1 MKFNIMSIALPQV
14 QSKFQKHIDKVIV
27 SLLKRTP
34 YRKLRKE
41 VRGHIAIME
50 RGMASYQHNLFFVPY
65 WAFYPRHPKNV
76 SSNGGYFIY
85 YVAHE
90 LSHILAYKKHGV
102 RCGHDPRFTEI
113 FETICPKEHQHFE
126 EEYKVASNYGVRNT

>member
-1 MKFNIMSIALPQV
+1 MSITLPQILPR
-14 QSKFQKHIDKVIV
+14 FQKQTDKVIIGM
-27 SLLKRTP
+27 LKRTP
-34 YRKLRKE
+34 YRKFRKD
-41 VRGHIAIME
+41 VRGHVAVTE
-50 RGMASYQHNLFFVPY
+50 RGMACYQNNSFYVPY
-65 WAFYPRHPKNV
+65 WAFHSRHPKNV

-102 RCGHDPRFTEI
+102 RCGHDARFTEI

-126 EEYKVASNYGVRNT
+126 EEYKAASNYGVRTN